1 MARVPMAVKSFTMPA
16 VSALVV
22 AVAVVVSVTPPIATG
37 LAQSRSDTRTDDPAA
52 RRSLEGF
59 AHVMRQLVTERNA
72 LRLAEARRLD
82 VSVTRRIR
90 RALDAAAAKLSGLDG
105 VFAERARKS
114 VAAARNTIGSDGPAI
129 KSNVLPA
136 FERVVTDMRAVET
149 ALARLGSNDTPGT
162 GGPDLSRRASDVE
175 GGGEVARA
183 GDRLVGMTVVDPEGE
198 RVGTVGDIVRGRD
211 GRVRFVTVL
220 LGGFLGTAARRFAVP
235 AEDLRLQD
243 GRLTTRL
250 PHDRI
255 LRHAQ

>member
-1 MARVPMAVKSFTMPA
+1 MAVKSFTMPA
-16 VSALVV
+16 LSALVV
-22 AVAVVVSVTPPIATG
+22 AVAVVVSAMPPIATG
-37 LAQSRSDTRTDDPAA
+37 LAQRRSDTRTDPAA

-72 LRLAEARRLD
+72 LRLAEARHLD

-90 RALDAAAAKLSGLDG
+90 RALDAAAAKLSGLDD
-105 VFAERARKS
+105 VSAERARKS

-136 FERVVTDMRAVET
+136 FERVVTDMREVET
-149 ALARLGSNDTPGT
+149 ALARLGSDAASGT
-162 GGPDLSRRASDVE
+162 GGPALSQRASDKE

-235 AEDLRLQD
+235 AEHLRLQD